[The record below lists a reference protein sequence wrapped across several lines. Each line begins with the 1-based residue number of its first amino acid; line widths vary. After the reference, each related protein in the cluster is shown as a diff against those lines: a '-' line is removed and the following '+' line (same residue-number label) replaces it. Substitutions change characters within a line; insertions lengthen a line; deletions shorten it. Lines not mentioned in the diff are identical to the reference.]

1 MSCLRSSKSRKP
13 LKRSYI
19 KSKPKVRKERSPW
32 LPQRVREDAKGMQRL
47 REIAFARSD
56 GRCECWMFNR
66 SRCGKKVDWFSGEL
80 HHLQSRAHG
89 GSDVIENLAFI
100 HHDCH
105 EEAHGKLQWRKRA

>member
-32 LPQRVREDAKGMQRL
+32 LPPRIREDAKGMRRL
-47 REIAFARSD
+47 REIAYSRSGGD
-56 GRCECWMFNR
+56 CECVLFTGK
-66 SRCGKKVDWFSGEL
+66 RCGQKVDWFSGEL
-80 HHLQSRAHG
+80 HHILSRAHG

-100 HHDCH
+100 TGDCH
-105 EEAHGKLQWRKRA
+105 EAVHGKLEFGKRA